1 MASGQGEKEFK
12 ITVGKATVSLA
23 LAMGMLR
30 TGMEGV
36 LGEHCITPSFRR
48 APTAPR
54 AFSADTQTS
63 AYLIFKLLK

>member
-1 MASGQGEKEFK
+1 MASGQGEKEFT

-23 LAMGMLR
+23 LAIEILR
-30 TGMEGV
+30 TGMGEV
-36 LGEHCITPSFRR
+36 LGHSLSHPPFRR
-48 APTAPR
+48 APTVPR